1 MELRASGRLG
11 RVSALTLGGGGI
23 GGVWGAT
30 DRSEAVATVHAA
42 LDGGIN
48 MLDLAPSYGTGFES
62 ELAVADAL
70 RGHDSDVMITSK
82 VQLPDDDGRDFAK
95 RIRRSLHSS
104 LIRLERRHLDVLV
117 LHTQFRRQGTVL
129 SGTVD
134 PAGYRDEI
142 VPVFESLR
150 DEGLIR
156 AWGITAVGDP
166 EPLLEAFGAA
176 AGPPAPQPDATGAAA
191 GSPAPQPDATG
202 AATGS
207 PAPQPDATGAAT
219 GSPAPQPEA
228 FGAVPRPDT
237 AQIVVNAL
245 DQSGDLWIHG
255 DGVRPDNAG
264 LVRAAASAGITVTA
278 IRAVAAGSLADA
290 LDRSVPADHPAA
302 VDFARAAPF
311 RALAAS
317 FGESAASLAHRYAL
331 SVPGVTTVILGVKN
345 RTELAECLAAEARG
359 PLTADELK
367 AISALTD

>member
-30 DRSEAVATVHAA
+30 GRSEAIATVHAA

-150 DEGLIR
+150 DDGLIR

-176 AGPPAPQPDATGAAA
+176 AGSPTPQPDATGAAA
-191 GSPAPQPDATG
+191 SSPTPQPDG
-202 AATGS
+202 I
-207 PAPQPDATGAAT
+207 
-219 GSPAPQPEA
+219 
-228 FGAVPRPDT
+228 GAVPRPDT

-264 LVRAAASAGITVTA
+264 LVRAAASVGITVTA
-278 IRAVAAGSLADA
+278 IRAVAAGSLSDA

-359 PLTADELK
+359 PLTADDLK
-367 AISALTD
+367 AISTLTD